1 MWSGGKAAAADAQR
15 QADAA
20 AAVTPTPR
28 DADEAALYAL
38 LGDDDDDALPGARP
52 PAHAA
57 PAGAARSIQ
66 F

>member
-1 MWSGGKAAAADAQR
+1 
-15 QADAA
+15 
-20 AAVTPTPR
+20 VTPTPR

-57 PAGAARSIQ
+57 PAGATLAPASAGAARSIQ